1 MEIIEQND
9 KPIDEIEKL
18 LLLPYHGKKADYVIK
33 SMKKRLKKLFS
44 KTFSTQIKFTNRK
57 LGLCFHIKDETK
69 FEHKHVIY
77 YGKWPEDDCPNDY
90 IGETKRLAERFE
102 YI

>member
-44 KTFSTQIKFTNRK
+44 ETFSTQIKFTNKIR
-57 LGLCFHIKDETK
+57 FV
-69 FEHKHVIY
+69 FPY
-77 YGKWPEDDCPNDY
+77 
-90 IGETKRLAERFE
+90 KRWNKIRT
-102 YI
+102 